1 LRRWNIV
8 QYRDRN
14 FHRIDDNQER
24 FSARK
29 TAAMPPES
37 SNSRPIFYDES
48 RKRWSWI
55 SRLSLLGGLLFSIVL
70 VVFVLSMVFQPLLP
84 HRPLPQSEAVKDLGN
99 VDPILTDR
107 QKARSQFALRRDSK
121 ALIKEREREQ
131 NETKKLHN
139 AAPKYDMNTPI
150 TLGFYVNWE
159 ETSLASLRRNV
170 HRLTHF
176 CPEWLHI
183 TKDGKGII
191 DGRNQEDRL
200 TVTKF
205 VRDNNLPII
214 PLINNYIPQRIG
226 SEQSQWDAN
235 ALHLLLSEPKRRA
248 VFIQNL
254 VAMIKKEGWQ
264 GINIDFEQ
272 VPEYDR
278 DNLTALMTELSLAFR
293 SKGLILTQDVQVE
306 NASFDLPALAEACDF
321 IIPMLYDQHS
331 PGQDGGGAGSIA
343 GIPWYRERLKEL
355 FAVVPADKVVLG
367 LGNYAYDWK
376 DGEIEGASINYQA
389 AVVQAKESFDPQD
402 PLVARITLD
411 PKSLNP
417 FYSYFDDEG
426 ARHTVW
432 MLDAAS
438 LFNHWRLAYPY
449 KPRGAAL
456 WYLGSE
462 DPGVWNILGRRKNPE
477 SVGQAIDMGVLNH
490 ITYGKL
496 SQVDFEGEG
505 ELLSVV
511 AEPTDGNRT
520 LRREPKTGLITTEVY
535 HDLPSGYVV
544 RRSGFIPKKLVLTFD
559 DGPDPNYTPQILDIL
574 KQENVPATFFI
585 VGSQG
590 ETNPGLVRRIWD
602 EGHEL
607 GNHTFSHPDLSQTGD
622 SRTLLEISA
631 TQRLIETLTGHTTTL
646 FRPPYA
652 IDVEPR
658 TAQDL
663 KPIMLASR
671 YNFISVGEQIDPQDW
686 NEHLVG
692 ANGAVGAARIVEATW
707 EDRDK
712 GSVILLH
719 DGGGDR
725 THTLEALPLLIRKL
739 KAAGYQFTTISELR
753 GLPRATLFPKVT
765 GREGYLVGMDRWVFE
780 GTFVTQKILYWLFT
794 LSIFL
799 GVSRQVL
806 MTLLALMQR
815 QREARRIAAYPLDF
829 HLPVSVVIAAYNEE
843 RVITRTIQTVLD
855 SVYFVNEVIV
865 VDDGSKDS
873 TYDVVAQMFANN
885 PRVRAFRKENGG
897 KASALNY
904 GMQYAEGE
912 IIVALDA
919 DTLFVPDTIGRL
931 ARHFADPKVGAV
943 AGNVR
948 VGNANNIL
956 TKWQALEYITS
967 QNFDRRAYDLLNS
980 ITVVPGAVGAWRTK
994 AIEQAGGYTHDT
1006 LAEDADLT
1014 WTIRETGWR
1023 IVNDSTAYAYTEAPD
1038 SLKNLSHQRFRW
1050 AFGTLQ
1056 NLWKHRS
1063 SLGKHGTFGWFA
1075 MPSLWVYQIV
1085 FPAISPIMDLT
1096 VVWALLTGHLDQVA
1110 YYYALMMGVE
1120 FAGAALAVKM
1130 DKADWKLLPYLFLQ
1144 RFVYRQL
1151 MYYVILKSVFSALR
1165 GGAVGWNKFE
1175 RRGTARVEGQ
1185 I

>member
-1 LRRWNIV
+1 MSIELP
-8 QYRDRN
+8 
-14 FHRIDDNQER
+14 ER
-24 FSARK
+24 
-29 TAAMPPES
+29 
-37 SNSRPIFYDES
+37 RPIFYDES

-55 SRLSLLGGLLFSIVL
+55 SRLSLFGGLFFSSALII
-70 VVFVLSMVFQPLLP
+70 FVCSMVFQPLLP
-84 HRPLPQSEAVKDLGN
+84 HRPLPQAEAVKDLGN
-99 VDPILTDR
+99 VDPVLTDR
-107 QKARSQFALRRDSK
+107 QKARSQFALRRDRK
-121 ALIKEREREQ
+121 ALTKEREQEQ
-131 NETKKLHN
+131 SEARKLHEANPKHDPN
-139 AAPKYDMNTPI
+139 API

-159 ETSLASLRRNV
+159 ETSLASLRRNI

-191 DGRNQEDRL
+191 DGRNQEDRQS
-200 TVTKF
+200 VTQF
-205 VRDNNLPII
+205 VRDNHVPII
-214 PLINNYIPQRIG
+214 PLINNYIPQRLG
-226 SEQSQWDAN
+226 SEQSQWNGN
-235 ALHLLLSEPKRRA
+235 ALHLLLSEPERRA
-248 VFIQNL
+248 AFIQNL
-254 VAMIKKEGWQ
+254 VTIIEKEGWQ

-272 VPEYDR
+272 VPAIDR
-278 DNLTALMTELSLAFR
+278 DNLTALMTELSKAFR
-293 SKGLILTQDVQVE
+293 LKGLILTQDVQVE
-306 NASFDLPALAEACDF
+306 DAAFDLPALAEVCDF
-321 IIPMLYDQHS
+321 IIPMLYDEHS

-376 DGEIEGASINYQA
+376 DGELAGASINYQS

-402 PLVARITLD
+402 PSVARITLD

-417 FYSYFDDEG
+417 FYSYFDDSG

-438 LFNHWRLAYPY
+438 LFNQWLLAYSY

-462 DPGVWNILGRRKNPE
+462 DPGVWNILGRNKQPA
-477 SVGQAIDMGVLNH
+477 SVGQAVDTGVLDH
-490 ITYGKL
+490 ITYGKQ

-511 AEPTDGNRT
+511 AEPTEGSRT
-520 LRREPKTGLITTEVY
+520 IKRDPKTALITTEVY

-544 RRSGFIPKKLVLTFD
+544 RRSGFLPKKLVLTFD
-559 DGPDPNYTPQILDIL
+559 DGPDPNFTPQILDIL

-590 ETNPGLVRRIWD
+590 ETNPGLVRRMWN

-607 GNHTFSHPDLSQTGD
+607 GNHTFSHPNLSQTGD
-622 SRTLLEISA
+622 RRTLLEISA
-631 TQRLIETLTGHTTTL
+631 TQRLIETLTGHSTTL

-686 NEHLVG
+686 NEPLVG
-692 ANGAVGAARIVEATW
+692 AKGETGAARIVEATW

-725 THTLEALPLLIRKL
+725 SNTIAALPLLIRKL

-753 GLPRATLFPKVT
+753 GLPRTVLFPKVT
-765 GREGYLVGMDRWVFE
+765 GNEGYLVGMDRWVFE

-794 LSIFL
+794 LSILL

-806 MTLLALMQR
+806 MTGLALMQR
-815 QREARRIAAYPLDF
+815 RREADRIAAYPPEF

-843 RVITRTIQTVLD
+843 RVIARTVQTVLD
-855 SVYFVNEVIV
+855 SVYFVSEVIV

-873 TYDVVAQMFANN
+873 TYDVVARVFADN

-904 GMQYAEGE
+904 GMGYAKGE

-919 DTLFVPDTIGRL
+919 DTLFTPETVGRL
-931 ARHFADPKVGAV
+931 ARHFADPRVGAV

-948 VGNANNIL
+948 VGNADNIL

-967 QNFDRRAYDLLNS
+967 QNFDRRAYDLLNC
-980 ITVVPGAVGAWRTK
+980 ITVVPGAVGAWRTA

-1014 WTIRETGWR
+1014 WTIREAEWR
-1023 IVNDSTAYAYTEAPD
+1023 IVNDSTAYAYTEAPE
-1038 SLKNLSHQRFRW
+1038 SLKNLSRQRFRW

-1056 NLWKHRS
+1056 NLWKHRQ
-1063 SLGKHGTFGWFA
+1063 SLGKHGSFGWFA
-1075 MPSLWVYQIV
+1075 MPSLWIYQIV
-1085 FPAISPIMDLT
+1085 FPAISPVMDLT
-1096 VVWALLTGHLDQVA
+1096 VIWALLTGHVHQVIG
-1110 YYYALMMGVE
+1110 YYALMMGVE
-1120 FAGAALAVKM
+1120 FAGALLAVKM
-1130 DKADWKLLPYLFLQ
+1130 DKADWRLLPYLFLQ

-1151 MYYVILKSVFSALR
+1151 MYYVLLKSVFSALR
-1165 GGAVGWNKFE
+1165 GSAVGWNKFE
-1175 RRGTARVEGQ
+1175 RRGTARVEG
-1185 I
+1185 